1 MSRLARINVVPGWTM
16 QHKTSR
22 SCAASCRIYCALTK
36 PPRSASRT
44 SGSRPDSMNTIGL
57 ECLECRSLD
66 AIALLPKG
74 VEVDALV
81 VPCSGLPAAVED
93 PYPLERQRPHGGLIR
108 AALRSLLPV
117 IGARPERFVDGL
129 ACPFDKGLAQEGRT
143 LPAPVH
149 PALLAA
155 ALGDRGDARVL
166 LQFIGALEA
175 VMLLAECSQQARR
188 QMRTCSGQAV
198 KQVEVGQRPCDCRD
212 LPVEHVDRSARC
224 AQLRNQDQRAQP
236 VWCNDTGIV
245 SKRHSAADRLQT
257 PLNQFGPATVMRM
270 EERFKGLSARTPD
283 CWQSGPA
290 GHEIAKQHRVDVL
303 EPFQRLRI

>member
-1 MSRLARINVVPGWTM
+1 MIDWLDEDGKWAGLRSVAMVEATREIDGRVSLERRYYGTACPLTRNGSTRRCALTGPSKTACIGCSMSRLARINVVPGWTM

-57 ECLECRSLD
+57 ECLECWSLD
-66 AIALLPKG
+66 AIALTADG
-74 VEVDALV
+74 GEVDALV

-129 ACPFDKGLAQEGRT
+129 ARPFNEGLAQECRA

-155 ALGDRGDARVL
+155 ALGDRGDAGVL
-166 LQFIGALEA
+166 LQFISAL
-175 VMLLAECSQQARR
+175 V
-188 QMRTCSGQAV
+188 
-198 KQVEVGQRPCDCRD
+198 
-212 LPVEHVDRSARC
+212 
-224 AQLRNQDQRAQP
+224 
-236 VWCNDTGIV
+236 
-245 SKRHSAADRLQT
+245 
-257 PLNQFGPATVMRM
+257 
-270 EERFKGLSARTPD
+270 
-283 CWQSGPA
+283 
-290 GHEIAKQHRVDVL
+290 
-303 EPFQRLRI
+303 